1 NSFKVNN
8 NYVQIYDTTLDE
20 NIGLNKCLWSHNGQ
34 QIILG
39 DDQGGAPDTIN
50 PFVDERV
57 SCYEKLEQLKDLYF
71 QAITYMKR
79 YGRRKSI

>member
-1 NSFKVNN
+1 SLEKSKPLNSFKVNN

-39 DDQGGAPDTIN
+39 DDQGKLRLRDIN
-50 PFVDERV
+50 E
-57 SCYEKLEQLKDLYF
+57 Y
-71 QAITYMKR
+71 
-79 YGRRKSI
+79 

>member
-1 NSFKVNN
+1 MYMSLEKSKPLNSFKVNN

-39 DDQGGAPDTIN
+39 DDQG
-50 PFVDERV
+50 
-57 SCYEKLEQLKDLYF
+57 
-71 QAITYMKR
+71 
-79 YGRRKSI
+79 